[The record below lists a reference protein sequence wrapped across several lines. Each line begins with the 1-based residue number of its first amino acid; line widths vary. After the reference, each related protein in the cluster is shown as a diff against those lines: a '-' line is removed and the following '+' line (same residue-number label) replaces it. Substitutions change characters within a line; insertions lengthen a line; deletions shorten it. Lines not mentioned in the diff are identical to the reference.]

1 MAEKDK
7 KYLPQSGAGL
17 IRYFDVEEQIK
28 VKPNMIVYASI
39 AFAAVVL
46 ILKFLA

>member
-1 MAEKDK
+1 MAEEK

-28 VKPNMIVYASI
+28 VKPNVVIYASI
-39 AFAAVVL
+39 AFAAIVM

>member
-1 MAEKDK
+1 MAEEK

-28 VKPNMIVYASI
+28 VKPNTIVYVSI
-39 AFAAVVL
+39 AFAAIVM